1 MTEGGAPQRSES
13 DGDRDKTYLSTGDEG
28 TRTRTDG
35 SDNQWYCDKKTNSR
49 PQPVSSSNA
58 SWNVA
63 PCKKTNRSISPRKR
77 NPEYRKQRRHPTK
90 CEQPPS
96 TILHQ
101 RGHLRSYGAASTRP
115 ASEGRNPP
123 GNGDVERQGRRQNSV
138 TGPAAVRT

>member
-58 SWNVA
+58 SWNVV
-63 PCKKTNRSISPRKR
+63 PCKKTNRSISPKKKKPRIPQATTPPNEMRAAAVDDPPPAWSPPQLRGSQHPPGKR
-77 NPEYRKQRRHPTK
+77 RTQSAGQRR
-90 CEQPPS
+90 
-96 TILHQ
+96 
-101 RGHLRSYGAASTRP
+101 R
-115 ASEGRNPP
+115 
-123 GNGDVERQGRRQNSV
+123 
-138 TGPAAVRT
+138 